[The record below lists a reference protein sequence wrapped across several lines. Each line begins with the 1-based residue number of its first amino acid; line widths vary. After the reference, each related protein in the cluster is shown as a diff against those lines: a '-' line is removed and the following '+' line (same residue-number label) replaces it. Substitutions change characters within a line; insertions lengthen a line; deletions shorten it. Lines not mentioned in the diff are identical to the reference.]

1 MYTVVYERL
10 EVLVVGD
17 ISALAVGSRYK
28 PAVTHVGGWAVPTD
42 VRVARTLIPAD
53 RNNNRTT
60 GRVYEAERCSDWID
74 DWEPKLQWDRCRKIT
89 WRFSP
94 EMVATTS
101 TAGVVAPNIV
111 YDAA

>member
-1 MYTVVYERL
+1 MYTAAYERPEL
-10 EVLVVGD
+10 LIVGD
-17 ISALAVGSRYK
+17 TSALAVGSGYK
-28 PAVTHVGGWAVPTD
+28 PAVTYVGGRAVPTD
-42 VRVARTLIPAD
+42 VRAARTLIPTD

-60 GRVYEAERCSDWID
+60 GRVYEAERCSDRID

-101 TAGVVAPNIV
+101 TAEVVAPNIV
-111 YDAA
+111 YYAA